1 MWLKIYTSNYLNL
14 WCNILD
20 RTVSRFYGTRSC
32 NAVFTKSHTWTL
44 LWIGLVLFI
53 LLNLTSLMTDLIL
66 LSHIGLFHLS
76 FASFLAGLSLRN
88 TGFDRRSV
96 HVRFVVDEVLPRL
109 FFFPAGTSV
118 FPCQYH
124 STNDLH
130 SYTWCYPQNDKWAK
144 PGNLPKSNQRALR
157 RKKKNFHFS
166 FKGTK
171 RLFQQYNHHALLLGQ
186 YVLAASVFKFW
197 RRR

>member
-109 FFFPAGTSV
+109 FFFSCGYFGFPLSVSFHQWSALIYMMLSTEWQMGEAWKPAE
-118 FPCQYH
+118 
-124 STNDLH
+124 
-130 SYTWCYPQNDKWAK
+130 K
-144 PGNLPKSNQRALR
+144 
-157 RKKKNFHFS
+157 
-166 FKGTK
+166 
-171 RLFQQYNHHALLLGQ
+171 
-186 YVLAASVFKFW
+186 
-197 RRR
+197 